1 MLHHFN
7 LYIYTSKGFIKF
19 WTTYISVVSPRRRL
33 WTAEKCK
40 TEYHICIILHALRV
54 PVFGFLVMRRRN
66 FTVSLNVL
74 FLISCIF
81 CNKNYCPKQNFAA
94 SRSWQYKATRMRR
107 RNFTVSLNVLFL
119 ISCIFC
125 NKNYCPKQNF
135 ATSRS
140 WQYKAT
146 RNCTCF
152 RSTYLRS
159 CVWALLWSAETSN
172 TDRTLSPKPIDTNCN
187 KHGPSVPTG
196 NNGQVLLWRN
206 EWLRLFISICLL
218 QNYVLWI
225 TTRWK
230 MITGNRATTF
240 AAGLVP
246 WCITLVL
253 VNKSKYAPYNRLY
266 LSCSIV
272 ELLVKHGAS
281 FQAGNDT
288 VFCGSTVE
296 PSIRRN
302 KRP

>member
-7 LYIYTSKGFIKF
+7 LYIYTSKGFSKF

-94 SRSWQYKATRMRR
+94 
-107 RNFTVSLNVLFL
+107 
-119 ISCIFC
+119 
-125 NKNYCPKQNF
+125 
-135 ATSRS
+135 SRS